1 MTRQT
6 TLQEWAGIPIKL
18 RTRLFHRQFP
28 DRSISATKLSKIYK
42 AHHIT
47 KKSVRMGKEPSNS
60 ALTDYVE
67 KLRTLQDEVRE
78 AIRAEMPIVF

>member
-1 MTRQT
+1 
-6 TLQEWAGIPIKL
+6 
-18 RTRLFHRQFP
+18 
-28 DRSISATKLSKIYK
+28 
-42 AHHIT
+42 
-47 KKSVRMGKEPSNS
+47 MGKEPSNS